1 MRAWCVCVCIP
12 CTCMCVWLSK
22 GLFLGASV
30 DIGTDLAPAPLPPAS
45 VPIWR
50 AFVAGGFGGVVS
62 RTATAPL
69 EKVKIL
75 QQVYTYY
82 IFYPHE
88 C

>member
-1 MRAWCVCVCIP
+1 MHIYWYIHYALLLCV
-12 CTCMCVWLSK
+12 
-22 GLFLGASV
+22 GASV

-75 QQVYTYY
+75 QQVMLIMGNSSKYQHVFSKPPT
-82 IFYPHE
+82 
-88 C
+88 

>member
-1 MRAWCVCVCIP
+1 MNVKCCHV
-12 CTCMCVWLSK
+12 
-22 GLFLGASV
+22 GASV

-75 QQVYTYY
+75 QQVIDYTILTIVLMLVIYFANPVGY
-82 IFYPHE
+82 S
-88 C
+88 

>member
-1 MRAWCVCVCIP
+1 MHTRVQQIIFSMALI
-12 CTCMCVWLSK
+12 
-22 GLFLGASV
+22 GASV

-50 AFVAGGFGGVVS
+50 AFIAGGFGGVAS

-75 QQVYTYY
+75 QQVDRYV
-82 IFYPHE
+82 
-88 C
+88 

>member
-1 MRAWCVCVCIP
+1 MWCI
-12 CTCMCVWLSK
+12 
-22 GLFLGASV
+22 LGASV

-75 QQVYTYY
+75 QQVYTHICTYYSANDNGQSSY
-82 IFYPHE
+82 IFQH
-88 C
+88 